1 LQRQAPGSK
10 VSAMKGGGR
19 RRATIPDIAR
29 IANVSTATV
38 DRVLNSRSGV
48 SNANRQRVLRAAHD
62 LGYLPSEE
70 QIVLPARKARLEFFL
85 PKSTQSFFGEV
96 KIAIESFAASLP
108 LVSSVKV
115 HQLDDLEPG
124 TLEAAIDELSLDTLG
139 VGIVAVDH
147 PLTRQII
154 RDLDNS
160 NVKVVTLASDLL
172 SPHRAAHVGL
182 NDRVAGR
189 TAALAMGRFA
199 RGTSGTVGLFVGN
212 PAFHGQRERE
222 MGFRLIME
230 TDFPHLQ
237 VLQAIDTRSDSVRS
251 AQLTREL
258 LAEHDDLVGIYC
270 MGGGRSGIASV
281 IAELPD
287 AQRPCVIMHDLS
299 EPIRRYLAKGVIDL
313 VIDQN
318 AKLFGEQSVIRL
330 LGTIAATEP
339 FLPEHYIEPRLIMR
353 ENIPAR

>member
-1 LQRQAPGSK
+1 MNSDR
-10 VSAMKGGGR
+10 R

-29 IANVSTATV
+29 RANVSTATV
-38 DRVLNSRSGV
+38 DRVLNSRAGV

-62 LGYLPSEE
+62 LGYLPSDE
-70 QIVLPARKARLEFFL
+70 QIVLPARKVRLEFFL
-85 PKSTQSFFGEV
+85 PKSTQSFFAEV
-96 KIAIESFAASLP
+96 KVAIESFAASLP
-108 LVSSVKV
+108 LVSSVTV
-115 HQLDDLEPG
+115 HQLDDLEPR
-124 TLEAAIDELSLDTLG
+124 TLEAALEDLSLDTRG
-139 VGIVAVDH
+139 VGLVAVDH

-154 RDLDNS
+154 RDLDKS
-160 NVKVVTLASDLL
+160 HVKVVTLASDLL

-199 RGTSGTVGLFVGN
+199 RGASGSVGLFVGN

-222 MGFRLIME
+222 LGFRLVLE
-230 TDFPHLQ
+230 GDFPGLR
-237 VLQAIDTRSDSVRS
+237 VLHAIDTRSDSVRS
-251 AQLTREL
+251 AHLARQL
-258 LAEHDDLVGIYC
+258 LADHDDLVGIYC

-281 IAELPD
+281 MAELPE
-287 AQRPCVIMHDLS
+287 ARRPCVIMHDLS

-330 LGTIAATEP
+330 LGTIAATDP

-353 ENIPAR
+353 ENIPTR

>member
-1 LQRQAPGSK
+1 
-10 VSAMKGGGR
+10 MNGGGR

-29 IANVSTATV
+29 RANVSTATV
-38 DRVLNSRSGV
+38 DRVLNSRAGV
-48 SNANRQRVLRAAHD
+48 SNANRQRVLRAAHE

-70 QIVLPARKARLEFFL
+70 QIVLPARKVRLEFFL
-85 PKSTQSFFGEV
+85 PNSAQSFFAEV
-96 KIAIESFAASLP
+96 KSAIESFAASLP
-108 LVSSVKV
+108 LVSSVRV
-115 HQLDDLEPG
+115 HQLDDLEPA
-124 TLEAAIDELSLDTLG
+124 TLEAALEHLSLDARG
-139 VGIVAVDH
+139 VGLVAVDH

-154 RDLDNS
+154 RDLDKS

-172 SPHRAAHVGL
+172 STHRAAHVGL

-199 RGTSGTVGLFVGN
+199 RGTSGSVGLFVGN
-212 PAFHGQRERE
+212 PALHGQRERE
-222 MGFRLIME
+222 MGFRLVLE
-230 TDFPHLQ
+230 TEFPELK
-237 VLQAIDTRSDSVRS
+237 VLQAVDTRSDNVRS
-251 AQLTREL
+251 ARLARQL
-258 LAEHDDLVGIYC
+258 LADHEDLVGIYC

-281 IAELPD
+281 MAELPE
-287 AQRPCVIMHDLS
+287 ARRPCVIMHDLS
-299 EPIRRYLAKGVIDL
+299 DPIRRYLAKGVIDL

-330 LGTIAATEP
+330 LGTIAASDP